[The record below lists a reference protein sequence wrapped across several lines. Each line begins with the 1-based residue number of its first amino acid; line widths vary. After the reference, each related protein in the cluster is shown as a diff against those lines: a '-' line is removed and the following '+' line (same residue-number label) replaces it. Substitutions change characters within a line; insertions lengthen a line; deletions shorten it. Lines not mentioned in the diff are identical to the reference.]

1 MLDGS
6 QRFLHRQELLGVGH
20 AHLGEGDGL
29 GLLVD
34 DVVAGLL
41 ELGALLGLLVARR
54 CGRPG

>member
-6 QRFLHRQELLGVGH
+6 QRFVHPEQLLDVGH
-20 AHLGEGDGL
+20 AHLGQGDGL

-41 ELGALLGLLVARR
+41 ELRPLLRLLVAGDARAR
-54 CGRPG
+54 A